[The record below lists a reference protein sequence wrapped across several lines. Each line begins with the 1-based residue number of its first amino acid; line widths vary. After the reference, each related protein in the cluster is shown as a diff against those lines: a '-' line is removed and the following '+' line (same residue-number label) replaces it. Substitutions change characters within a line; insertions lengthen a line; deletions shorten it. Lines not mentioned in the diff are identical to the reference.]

1 MEGGRY
7 FGDGLTY
14 LNPSDLKGKL
24 VAIEGTDGV
33 GRSTHI
39 ESLQEWLEIQG
50 YGVVTTGWTRS
61 NLMSK
66 TIEMAKQGNILDRW
80 SFSLLYATDF
90 ADRLEHQV
98 IPALRSGFI
107 VLADRYIYTAFA
119 RDLVRSGD
127 RKWIRDVFGFALIPD
142 LVCYLRIDVD
152 TLALRVIE
160 SNGMNYWE
168 SGMDLRLGTDLY
180 DSFKKY
186 QGLLI
191 EEFDKMAEEFQFEVI
206 DARKPPDDIQ
216 DELRTKIQSM
226 LATEKSLT
234 CRRPMINFGALSKV
248 RPLPQRLPQR
258 AQLTG
263 CQPPLQDSPARS
275 HAFRKVN
282 QAGSRFL
289 QSEAS
294 RRLSKNHAACRI
306 PQVRF
311 MPHADHGDLRGE
323 RCQQGE

>member
-1 MEGGRY
+1 MANGY

-14 LNPSDLKGKL
+14 VDPSDLRGKL
-24 VAIEGTDGV
+24 IAIEGTDGV

-39 ESLQEWLEIQG
+39 DLLQEWLEVQG
-50 YGVVTTGWTRS
+50 YGVITTGWTRS

-66 TIEMAKQGNILDRW
+66 TIEVAKQGNILDRW

-119 RDLVRSGD
+119 RDLARSGD
-127 RKWIRDVFGFALIPD
+127 PNWIRDVFGFALLPD

-160 SNGMNYWE
+160 SKGMNYWE
-168 SGMDLRLGTDLY
+168 SGMDLKLGVDLY

-191 EEFDKMAEEFQFEVI
+191 KEFDKMAEEFHFEVI
-206 DARKPPDDIQ
+206 DARKPPEEIQ
-216 DELRTKIQSM
+216 EALRIKIEPI
-226 LATEKSLT
+226 LRNGRE
-234 CRRPMINFGALSKV
+234 
-248 RPLPQRLPQR
+248 
-258 AQLTG
+258 
-263 CQPPLQDSPARS
+263 PARTS
-275 HAFRKVN
+275 GGATVSDPPPN
-282 QAGSRFL
+282 GNPTPPT
-289 QSEAS
+289 AS
-294 RRLSKNHAACRI
+294 
-306 PQVRF
+306 P
-311 MPHADHGDLRGE
+311 
-323 RCQQGE
+323 

>member
-191 EEFDKMAEEFQFEVI
+191 EEFDKMAEEFEFEVI
-206 DARKPPDDIQ
+206 DARKSPDDIQ

-226 LATEKSLT
+226 LAAEKSLNAVV
-234 CRRPMINFGALSKV
+234 P
-248 RPLPQRLPQR
+248 
-258 AQLTG
+258 
-263 CQPPLQDSPARS
+263 
-275 HAFRKVN
+275 
-282 QAGSRFL
+282 
-289 QSEAS
+289 
-294 RRLSKNHAACRI
+294 
-306 PQVRF
+306 
-311 MPHADHGDLRGE
+311 
-323 RCQQGE
+323 